1 MKQCTT
7 CNETKPY
14 EDFHKKSYAK
24 DNCQSKCKVC
34 QNKYNTK
41 YRKEIRP
48 GYWNSTDGYFSHK
61 ENWKYI
67 GEYRRAD
74 KDIIVYLLKV
84 EGFFYVGM
92 TKAKLNV
99 RLSIHRADYKSPL
112 NHGLIPGLHNLWDTM
127 SEDAINKSLD
137 SVIILETKAGSR
149 YEGYK
154 TEKKWIHKL
163 LNDGYPLLNVNHNTQ
178 QV

>member
-1 MKQCTT
+1 MKECTK
-7 CNETKPY
+7 CLETKAY
-14 EDFHKKSYAK
+14 ELFHKNSRAK
-24 DNCQSKCKVC
+24 DGKQTRCKIC
-34 QNKYNTK
+34 QNKYTTR

-48 GYWNSTDGYFSHK
+48 NYWNCKDGYFSHK

-67 GEYRRAD
+67 ADYRRAD
-74 KDIIVYLLKV
+74 KDIIVYLLKIKD
-84 EGFFYVGM
+84 FFYVGM

-112 NHGLIPGLHNLWDTM
+112 NHGKMPGLHNLWDTM
-127 SEDAINKSLD
+127 SDDEINKSLD

-154 TEKKWIHKL
+154 TESKWIHKL
-163 LNDGYPLLNVNHNTQ
+163 KQDGYPLLNDKHNIRQ
-178 QV
+178 

>member
-1 MKQCTT
+1 MKQCTK

-34 QNKYNTK
+34 QNAYTEK

-48 GYWNSTDGYFSHK
+48 DYWNATDGYFSHK
-61 ENWKYI
+61 ENRYYI

-74 KDIIVYLLKV
+74 KDIIVYLLKIKD
-84 EGFFYVGM
+84 FFYCGM
-92 TKAKLNV
+92 TKARLNV

-112 NHGLIPGLHNLWDTM
+112 NHGKMPGLHNLWDTM
-127 SEDAINKSLD
+127 SEDEINKSLN
-137 SVIILETKAGSR
+137 SVIILESKAGSR

-154 TEKKWIHKL
+154 TEKKWIQKL
-163 LNDGYPLLNVNHNTQ
+163 KLDWYPLLNDKHNIRQ
-178 QV
+178 